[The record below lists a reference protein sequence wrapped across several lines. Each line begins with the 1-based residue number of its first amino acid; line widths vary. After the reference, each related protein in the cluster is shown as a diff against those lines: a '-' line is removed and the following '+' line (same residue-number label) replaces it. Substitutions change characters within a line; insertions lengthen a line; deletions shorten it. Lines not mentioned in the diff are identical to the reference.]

1 MQMQLQFANISQN
14 YFFPHHSDLLVL
26 QPGVSTSSAKGARR
40 SAEGEATSGSEWFY
54 LIIEFDILNL

>member
-1 MQMQLQFANISQN
+1 MQLQFANISQN

-26 QPGVSTSSAKGARR
+26 QVSGVSTSSAKGARR